1 LIISLFGYIAA
12 VCTTIS
18 FIPQALKVYRTKSTK
33 DISLGMFLLMTT
45 GVLFWLIYGI
55 MINSIPLLAANAV
68 TILFSFYI
76 LLMKIK
82 LDYINLKQTRQIIK

>member
-1 LIISLFGYIAA
+1 MIISLFGYIAA

-18 FIPQALKVYRTKSTK
+18 FIPQAVKVYTAKSTK

-55 MINSIPLLAANAV
+55 MIDSVPLLAANAV
-68 TILFSFYI
+68 TLLFSFYI

-82 LDYINLKQTRQIIK
+82 LDYIKLKQSRQIFK

>member
-1 LIISLFGYIAA
+1 MIILLFGYIAA

-18 FIPQALKVYRTKSTK
+18 FIPQAVKVYRTKSTK

-45 GVLFWLIYGI
+45 GVFFWLIYGI
-55 MINSIPLLAANAV
+55 MLNSSPLLAANAV
-68 TILFSFYI
+68 TLLFSLYI

-82 LDYINLKQTRQIIK
+82 LDYINLKQARRIIK